1 MRMIVKTLSEAY
13 AVPDPK
19 LVQVTR
25 NGILVFTG
33 ADIPPPPQPQPEGQS
48 A

>member
-1 MRMIVKTLSEAY
+1 MILSFSTLAEAY

-19 LVQVTR
+19 LVQITR
-25 NGILVFTG
+25 AGILVFTG
-33 ADIPPPPQPQPEGQS
+33 ADIPPPPQPQPEEPS